1 MTRAHTLTSLVYT
14 SAVLDIRFC
23 FFLNKKQVKK
33 KKKQFP
39 FTATSRGDVAL
50 LSANRVWAAGLVH
63 SAKPG
68 FAQKH

>member
-14 SAVLDIRFC
+14 SAVLDIRF
-23 FFLNKKQVKK
+23 FFLNKKQVKKK

-50 LSANRVWAAGLVH
+50 LSANRV
-63 SAKPG
+63 
-68 FAQKH
+68 

>member
-1 MTRAHTLTSLVYT
+1 MHANLVGLHFGRARYTFFFFKQETSE
-14 SAVLDIRFC
+14 
-23 FFLNKKQVKK
+23 KE

>member
-14 SAVLDIRFC
+14 SAVLDIRF
-23 FFLNKKQVKK
+23 FFKTRNKWKR

>member
-14 SAVLDIRFC
+14 SAVLDIRF
-23 FFLNKKQVKK
+23 FFLKQETSEKE
-33 KKKQFP
+33 KKQFP

>member
-14 SAVLDIRFC
+14 SAVLDIR

-50 LSANRVWAAGLVH
+50 LSANRV
-63 SAKPG
+63 
-68 FAQKH
+68 

>member
-14 SAVLDIRFC
+14 SAVLDIS
-23 FFLNKKQVKK
+23 FFFKTRNKWKR